1 MTRRSLISFILI
13 LFCAAVAMAAGKRK
27 FTLVIDAGHGGHDVG
42 AVGKFS
48 KEKDINLRTAL
59 AFGKYV
65 ERNCSDV
72 KVIYT
77 RKTDVFVTLI
87 GRAEIANKAK
97 ADLFISIHTNSLPG
111 KKISRGLE
119 TYTLGMHRASD
130 NLDVA
135 KRENS
140 VILVEKDYKKHYQ
153 GFDPNSSESYIIF
166 EFLQDNNM
174 SKSVELA
181 KLVQSNV
188 CATANRPNKGV
199 KQAGFLVLRETSM
212 PSCLIELGFIST
224 SDEEKFLNNET
235 HIDEMAR
242 GIYQAFVKY
251 KNNYSSGSSSSTK
264 APVQIEEPRQQ
275 EPELEIREVVNMKP
289 EPQQS
294 PIPELDINQLQ
305 AAIPQVNEAQNQIR
319 NQQPAPQRNVARQQ
333 QQPSIPQNQVL
344 NQGVRQQQSIPQN
357 QNIVQNQ
364 VQNQSQNQSQRREPE
379 LQQPQVRQLPQQ
391 QQPMPQQ
398 QPQVRQLPQQQQ
410 PMPQQ
415 QPQVHQL
422 PQQQQPMPQQQPQA
436 RTLPQ
441 QTQPVP
447 QQQPQARTL
456 PQQQQPMP
464 QQQPQARTLPQQT
477 QPVPQQQPQARTLPQ
492 QTQPAPQQQPQARTL
507 PQQKQ
512 PVQQQQQHVIQQQPQ
527 QAQPNV
533 NAPVG
538 APIFKVQI
546 FISDKVLDPDD
557 SRFKDETNVNYY
569 KEGRVFKYTIGA
581 SADYNEISRLR
592 REIADKFPGCF
603 IVAFRNGEKMNI
615 NDAIIEFKTNQNK

>member
-456 PQQQQPMP
+456 PQQ
-464 QQQPQARTLPQQT
+464 
-477 QPVPQQQPQARTLPQ
+477 
-492 QTQPAPQQQPQARTL
+492 TQPAPQQQPQARTL